1 MFKTSNQYCAMELLY
16 TEAAW
21 ARGEAMFYS
30 SNNFCGMELLYT
42 EAA

>member
-21 ARGEAMFYS
+21 ARGEVMFKT
-30 SNNFCGMELLYT
+30 SNQFCVMEHL
-42 EAA
+42 